1 MVARTKDYG
10 VAEVE
15 PREGYNIWV
24 RYADGVEG
32 NVDVS
37 HMAGWPACAKW
48 ADRDFFES
56 VTITEEG
63 AVAWV
68 DGKYIVDLCP
78 ETMYMRLTGEI

>member
-1 MVARTKDYG
+1 MATKTRDYR
-10 VAEVE
+10 VTSVE
-15 PREGYNIWV
+15 PGDGYSIRV

-32 NVDVS
+32 NVDLS
-37 HMAGWPACAKW
+37 HMAHWKACEKW
-48 ADRDFFES
+48 ADRGFFES

-68 DGKYIVDLCP
+68 DGDYMVDLCP